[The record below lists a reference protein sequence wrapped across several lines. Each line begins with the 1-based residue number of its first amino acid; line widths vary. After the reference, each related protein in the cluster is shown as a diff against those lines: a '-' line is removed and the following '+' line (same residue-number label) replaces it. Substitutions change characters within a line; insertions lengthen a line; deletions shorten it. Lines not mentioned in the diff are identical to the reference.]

1 MVEQLTI
8 FLQNEKG
15 RLAACCKALADAGIN
30 MHSLNVADTADF
42 GVARVICDTPKAAA
56 KALDA
61 AGFRANA
68 TPVLAVEVPNV
79 PGGLAKLLAFLDS
92 KDVNLEYAYCFSV
105 NNEKAVDVLR
115 IDGAESIEDDL
126 MAAGFAPVD
135 ASEIYKVD

>member
-1 MVEQLTI
+1 MIEQLTI

-15 RLAACCKALADAGIN
+15 RLAACCQALADAGIN

-61 AGFRANA
+61 AGFRATA

-79 PGGLAKLLAFLDS
+79 PGGLAKLLAFLDT

-105 NNEKAVDVLR
+105 NDTKAIDVFR
-115 IDGAESIEDDL
+115 IDGAESLESDL
-126 MAAGFAPVD
+126 KAAGFAPVE
-135 ASEIYKVD
+135 ATEVYKVD